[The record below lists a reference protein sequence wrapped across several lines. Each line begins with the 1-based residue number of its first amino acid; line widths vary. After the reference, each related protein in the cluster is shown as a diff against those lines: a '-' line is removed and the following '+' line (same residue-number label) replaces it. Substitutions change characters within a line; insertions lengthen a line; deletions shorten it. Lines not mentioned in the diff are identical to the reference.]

1 MFSSNFPPVYS
12 KLGSSTSQLYKIKM
26 TVTYSMDK
34 YREAKDYSSTVK
46 VVEGYQ
52 AYVNNPL
59 NNTFISIQTM
69 DGKYLLIS
77 RELIL
82 TIEMSQLPKWAL
94 MTEKQIVSSAEQRH
108 DEIDS
113 QIKFHETNQSN
124 GDEIQ

>member
-1 MFSSNFPPVYS
+1 MKRWKQAN
-12 KLGSSTSQLYKIKM
+12 KIKM

-34 YREAKDYSSTVK
+34 YREAKDYSSTMK

-113 QIKFHETNQSN
+113 QIKFHEADKRN